1 VESTGEAGP
10 DSAVVRFE
18 RLQMVRSGVRASDSY
33 GLLLGLLLVD
43 YLLLS
48 LMPTGRWFGLVVGV
62 PISLTLLLALHTS
75 HAHRHGIRLAWMAVA
90 VALVVGVINV
100 AIRTDGTDAGL
111 TILLSLLLVV
121 TPFVIVRRILRHPEV
136 TMETILG
143 AICIYV
149 VIGIFFGVLFYGI
162 SKCLPLIYGTP
173 VPASHQFLAQ
183 PGPHDS
189 SDYLY
194 LSFVTITTVGFGDLT
209 PLSRVARSVV
219 VLEALMGQIFL
230 VTLVARLVA
239 MYGGHR
245 PTPEPATPVAGIEP
259 GAVADDGAAGV

>member
-1 VESTGEAGP
+1 M
-10 DSAVVRFE
+10 VRFE
-18 RLQMVRSGVRASDSY
+18 HLQMVRTTVRASDSY
-33 GLLLGLLLVD
+33 GLLLALLILD

-48 LMPTGRWFGLVVGV
+48 MMPPGRWFGLVVGV

-75 HAHRHGIRLAWMAVA
+75 HAHRHGIRVAAVA
-90 VALVVGVINV
+90 AAAALVVGAVN
-100 AIRTDGTDAGL
+100 ALAGTTSSNAGV
-111 TILLSLLLVV
+111 TILISLLLVAA
-121 TPFVIVRRILRHPEV
+121 PYFILRRILRHPEV
-136 TMETILG
+136 TVETILG
-143 AICIYV
+143 ALCVYV

-173 VPASHQFLAQ
+173 VPASHRFLAQ
-183 PGPHDS
+183 PGTHPP

-230 VTLVARLVA
+230 VTLVARLVS
-239 MYGGHR
+239 MYGNPAPGPGTSVGSIERAEEMGGGHLE
-245 PTPEPATPVAGIEP
+245 TQGDA
-259 GAVADDGAAGV
+259 

>member
-1 VESTGEAGP
+1 
-10 DSAVVRFE
+10 
-18 RLQMVRSGVRASDSY
+18 MVRTGVRASDSY
-33 GLLLGLLLVD
+33 GLLLGLLIVD

-48 LMPTGRWFGLVVGV
+48 LIPTGRWFGLVVGV

-75 HAHRHGIRLAWMAVA
+75 HAHRHGVRLAWMAVA
-90 VALVVGVINV
+90 VALVVGVINL
-100 AIRTDGTDAGL
+100 AIGTTGTDAGL

-162 SKCLPLIYGTP
+162 SKVLPLVYGTP

-189 SDYLY
+189 ADYLY
-194 LSFVTITTVGFGDLT
+194 FSFITITTVGFGDLT

-239 MYGGHR
+239 MYGAHR
-245 PTPEPATPVAGIEP
+245 PAPESATPVAEVKP
-259 GAVADDGAAGV
+259 AVADDGAAGV